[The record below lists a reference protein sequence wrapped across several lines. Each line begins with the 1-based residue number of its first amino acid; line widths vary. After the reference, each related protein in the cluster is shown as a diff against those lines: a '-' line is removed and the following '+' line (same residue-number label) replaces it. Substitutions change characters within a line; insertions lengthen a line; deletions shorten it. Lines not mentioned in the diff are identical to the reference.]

1 MSILLDNLDKLTVIN
16 QTSSYIRC
24 ICPVCNNNGLKIS
37 LSNHAY
43 GAYRCY
49 DNYCDPKDIREAI
62 GLQDSKNYYLSPYK
76 QEISRSVYT
85 DNQLVKK
92 IESAKPVTALEDTQL
107 IRCDDYQPLETTTRT
122 FVDGS
127 KKKTSIFPYSSHQ
140 RIYRLDSYNPPDK
153 KQIYLQYLA
162 EDGSWEVGNGQ
173 RTWQAYQHGLDLSQ
187 PGNTILAV
195 EGEKTAEY
203 VKENYGLACITF
215 ASPCYVTDYLYKIL
229 YLFFGQNQNVRQL
242 IYVPDFDDP
251 GILKAKKVQQVCH
264 YLKRPCRIISVQ
276 EFLNLDYT
284 PEQGADLAD
293 FPVTTQNNLTHV

>member
-24 ICPVCNNNGLKIS
+24 ICPCCSGNLKIS

-92 IESAKPVTALEDTQL
+92 IESAKPIVALPETEL

-127 KKKTSIFPYSSHQ
+127 KKKTSIFPYSAHQ
-140 RIYRLDSYNPPDK
+140 RVYRLDFLDENTK

-162 EDGSWEVGNGQ
+162 EDGSWEVGNGSH
-173 RTWQAYQHGLDLSQ
+173 TWQLFTHGLDLTQ
-187 PGNTILAV
+187 PGNTVLFC
-195 EGEKTAEY
+195 EGEATTEFVKTT
-203 VKENYGLACITF
+203 YGLATITA
-215 ASPCYVTDYLYKIL
+215 ASPCYSYDYLYKI
-229 YLFFGQNQNVRQL
+229 FFVLKAKNPNIKQV
-242 IYVPDFDDP
+242 IICPDFDDP
-251 GILKAKKVQQVCH
+251 GEHKADKVLKVCH
-264 YLKRPCRIISVQ
+264 YLKIAARKVA
-276 EFLNLDYT
+276 LDSIVG
-284 PEQGADLAD
+284 EAVFQGADLAN
-293 FPVTTQNNLTHV
+293 FNLDKEYLEECLITI